1 MTWVSRNAPTYSVPC
16 SSWSST
22 ATTVADDSDGD
33 GVAGDDDVVP
43 DVKRVL
49 TGFLKRAIVRC
60 GGGVAR
66 YAPRAQDHRRREPMS
81 DDDDFVD
88 EERERE
94 KKRKKRAKRRAK
106 AGAAAM
112 KSRKPAR
119 GCSEESEDAIAARET
134 EWLPVRVA
142 RLRERSER
150 AQRYQ
155 FEPVHWLPF
164 APSRRHAERIFG
176 EDSKVRLARQ
186 GC

>member
-66 YAPRAQDHRRREPMS
+66 YAPRAQDRRRREPMS

-88 EERERE
+88 DERE
-94 KKRKKRAKRRAK
+94 
-106 AGAAAM
+106 
-112 KSRKPAR
+112 P
-119 GCSEESEDAIAARET
+119 
-134 EWLPVRVA
+134 
-142 RLRERSER
+142 R
-150 AQRYQ
+150 AQRQAFVGKASMPWGLGPALYT
-155 FEPVHWLPF
+155 VTRVGRG
-164 APSRRHAERIFG
+164 RRHPQA
-176 EDSKVRLARQ
+176 VRAHTPASAA
-186 GC
+186 